1 MMRYQVINEVICVKR
16 VSIEA
21 LSSAASLFIGDT
33 QTVSLRSIYETPPE
47 KMIVGAT
54 IPVDTAIP
62 AS

>member
-1 MMRYQVINEVICVKR
+1 MMRYQVINEAICVKR

-33 QTVSLRSIYETPPE
+33 QTVNLRSIYETPPE
-47 KMIVGAT
+47 RMIVGAT

>member
-1 MMRYQVINEVICVKR
+1 MMRYQVINEAICVRK
-16 VSIEA
+16 VSVVA

-33 QTVSLRSIYETPPE
+33 QTVDLRAIYETPPE

-54 IPVDTAIP
+54 IPIDTALP

>member
-1 MMRYQVINEVICVKR
+1 MMRYQVINEAICVNR

-47 KMIVGAT
+47 RMIVGAT
-54 IPVDTAIP
+54 IPVDLAIP